1 MTESE
6 AKSIHTLI
14 RELQSIIKNSQE
26 QWGLNFP
33 KGQGDKGD
41 KSDKSQTNIAIAN
54 GIYIL
59 IFNGHIYD
67 ILLKNFLPLLL
78 TAVHTFGPVNLNEL
92 FEEIPQKITLMRE
105 IITQFKNNMLT
116 GIQGSEQSLS
126 NYINQLKVNYFI
138 F

>member
-1 MTESE
+1 MTETE

-67 ILLKNFLPLLL
+67 ILLKKLF
-78 TAVHTFGPVNLNEL
+78 TFVVNSC
-92 FEEIPQKITLMRE
+92 T
-105 IITQFKNNMLT
+105 
-116 GIQGSEQSLS
+116 
-126 NYINQLKVNYFI
+126 YIWASKLK
-138 F
+138 

>member
-1 MTESE
+1 M
-6 AKSIHTLI
+6 
-14 RELQSIIKNSQE
+14 
-26 QWGLNFP
+26 
-33 KGQGDKGD
+33 
-41 KSDKSQTNIAIAN
+41 
-54 GIYIL
+54 
-59 IFNGHIYD
+59 
-67 ILLKNFLPLLL
+67 LL

-105 IITQFKNNMLT
+105 IITQFKNNILT